1 MLWEMATAAF
11 IGGFSLRFGELLPQ
25 SELSWEAAAY
35 LARGDFSVD
44 NLESPTLVQI
54 DLRLKCDQ
62 EGSSADVIFGKI
74 STAVCPVEAMYCYLL
89 RGPAQEPF
97 FLDHVSQTVSKAWF
111 VQQPKITLQKIC
123 LPVDQYT
130 GHHFII
136 GATTSAALTGVEDL
150 GEVVCVAILRYWHA
164 LCHRAMNQEEQ
175 YTLYQILVIHLIVHC
190 RCHESQFLYLVILSL
205 GGQFG
210 GKEASYS
217 TAT

>member
-1 MLWEMATAAF
+1 MATAAF

-25 SELSWEAAAY
+25 SELSWEAAAN

-54 DLRLKCDQ
+54 DLRLTRK
-62 EGSSADVIFGKI
+62 A
-74 STAVCPVEAMYCYLL
+74 AV
-89 RGPAQEPF
+89 
-97 FLDHVSQTVSKAWF
+97 
-111 VQQPKITLQKIC
+111 PKITLQRIC

-164 LCHRAMNQEEQ
+164 LGHRAMNQEEQ